1 MPAAVPDPN
10 PPGTTIAVRRN
21 HLLLLGLAVSRAG
34 LLRSLE
40 LTLDAFWNVS
50 NKSAD

>member
-1 MPAAVPDPN
+1 
-10 PPGTTIAVRRN
+10 
-21 HLLLLGLAVSRAG
+21 LLLLGLAVSRAG